1 MSARCGRNVSV
12 SRKIVLFKCFCFE
25 LLGIENINN
34 FSIYGNEEVK
44 QSHVIC
50 LATIGIGNAYELDW
64 GIHLS
69 LI

>member
-1 MSARCGRNVSV
+1 MKKCLTIYWQSHACQNV
-12 SRKIVLFKCFCFE
+12 RL
-25 LLGIENINN
+25 
-34 FSIYGNEEVK
+34 K

-50 LATIGIGNAYELDW
+50 LATIGIGNAYELDR